1 MLQPKIYVKDK
12 KKVYDTQYIDYKHK
26 RVIFFD
32 SETQWTYTR
41 LFSEVEFMENTGF
54 KDMNGNDIFVGD
66 IIKHHNSCL
75 RDRGKNFLIEKHDFD
90 KRYTFSNLDE
100 YYYDLDEEEAELVE
114 VIGNIYE
121 DKELLEIDKTNQ
133 KVDI

>member
-12 KKVYDTQYIDYKHK
+12 NKVYDAQVIDYK
-26 RVIFFD
+26 REMVIFFD
-32 SETQWTYTR
+32 NETQWAYTR
-41 LFSEVEFMENTGF
+41 SFDEVEFMENTGF

-75 RDRGKNFLIEKHDFD
+75 RDRGKNFLVEKHDFD

-100 YYYDLDEEEAELVE
+100 YYYDLDEEEAEFIE
-114 VIGNIYE
+114 VIGNIYKN
-121 DKELLEIDKTNQ
+121 KELLGNE
-133 KVDI
+133 

>member
-1 MLQPKIYVKDK
+1 MLQPKVWVIKE
-12 KKVYDTQYIDYKHK
+12 KKVIDVHAIDFVNKI
-26 RVIFFD
+26 IFQNTGGRTKKFYPFD
-32 SETQWTYTR
+32 
-41 LFSEVEFMENTGF
+41 EVEFMENTGF

-75 RDRGKNFLIEKHDFD
+75 RDRGKNFLVEKHDFD

-100 YYYDLDEEEAELVE
+100 YYYDLDEEEAEFVE

-121 DKELLEIDKTNQ
+121 NKELLE
-133 KVDI
+133 

>member
-1 MLQPKIYVKDK
+1 MLQPKVYIKSLGIELEATTINFLDRKVEIYNEYNKFLEDGLSCFES
-12 KKVYDTQYIDYKHK
+12 YS
-26 RVIFFD
+26 FD
-32 SETQWTYTR
+32 
-41 LFSEVEFMENTGF
+41 EVEFIENTGF

-75 RDRGKNFLIEKHDFD
+75 RDRGKNFLVEKHDFD

-100 YYYDLDEEEAELVE
+100 YYYDLDEEEAEFVE

-121 DKELLEIDKTNQ
+121 NKELVENE
-133 KVDI
+133 